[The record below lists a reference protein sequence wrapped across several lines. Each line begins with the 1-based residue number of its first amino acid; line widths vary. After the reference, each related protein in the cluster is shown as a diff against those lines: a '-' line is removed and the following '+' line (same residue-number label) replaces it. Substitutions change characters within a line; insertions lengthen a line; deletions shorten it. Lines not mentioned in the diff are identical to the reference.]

1 MNLRKR
7 YYIAVSVSISCLL
20 VSACLNFSW
29 VMKNKRYETYL
40 NETMSRNLKTMTN
53 SIVNA
58 DVMLDFVVSEQTISR
73 EQVDNL
79 YFQYH
84 EFAYSVQEL
93 EELYVKARGKQ
104 SMFNPVNQY
113 HFEIYEFFEHLRT
126 EMDTNLQT
134 VRTINSE
141 ELIYYK
147 RLFKLTEEYTDIV
160 QTYRKSS
167 LKVSKDEWVG
177 LLKQLSNVDN
187 SGIIKNSD
195 ALAL

>member
-1 MNLRKR
+1 
-7 YYIAVSVSISCLL
+7 
-20 VSACLNFSW
+20 
-29 VMKNKRYETYL
+29 
-40 NETMSRNLKTMTN
+40 
-53 SIVNA
+53 
-58 DVMLDFVVSEQTISR
+58 
-73 EQVDNL
+73 
-79 YFQYH
+79 
-84 EFAYSVQEL
+84 
-93 EELYVKARGKQ
+93 
-104 SMFNPVNQY
+104 MFNPVNQY

-160 QTYRKSS
+160 QTYRNSS
-167 LKVSKDEWVG
+167 LKVSKDEWVE